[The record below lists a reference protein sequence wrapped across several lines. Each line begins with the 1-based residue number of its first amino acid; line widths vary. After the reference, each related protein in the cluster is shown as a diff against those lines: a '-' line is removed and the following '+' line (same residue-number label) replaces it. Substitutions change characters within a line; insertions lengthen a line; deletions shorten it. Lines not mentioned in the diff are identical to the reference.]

1 MARSLR
7 HLKIIELIRQKDIDT
22 QEELCKELI
31 ASGFAVTQATVSRD
45 VKQLGLLKVTS
56 GGGRYKYVFVEGDKT
71 TPDKVINIF
80 RECVVSIRTAKNLV
94 LVKTLSGNGS
104 SAGMSVDK
112 LSFPEVLGSVAGDDT
127 LLIVTDSDENAEYI
141 SKKLGE
147 LLK

>member
-7 HLKIIELIRQKDIDT
+7 HSKIIELIRQKDIDT

-31 ASGFAVTQATVSRD
+31 ASGFTVTQATVSRD
-45 VKQLGLLKVTS
+45 VKLLGLLKVTS
-56 GGGRYKYVFVEGDKT
+56 GGGKYKYVFVEGDKT
-71 TPDKVINIF
+71 SPDKVINLF

-112 LSFPEVLGSVAGDDT
+112 LSYPEVLGSVAGDDT

-147 LLK
+147 LLR